1 MSFFY
6 ISTYKVN
13 TMEHNR
19 EYSDAFFRLLNWAFF
34 SKMSIYGLR
43 ENILLNYITET
54 ESYGRHF
61 YRFFLFV
68 IFCGLSFLSSCDWRY
83 VPIDQ
88 IWLRFCNF
96 KIIFQKYLKYFI
108 NILTKLFKSK
118 VFFRVFPLR
127 CCFESWSSTCSR
139 GCCTGRC
146 NRADLPGV
154 WPVPT
159 KIESHQG
166 IDRFVFQNN
175 VALFFSFLTDVC

>member
-1 MSFFY
+1 M
-6 ISTYKVN
+6 N

-118 VFFRVFPLR
+118 VVFLEFFLFVAAL
-127 CCFESWSSTCSR
+127 SH
-139 GCCTGRC
+139 
-146 NRADLPGV
+146 GV
-154 WPVPT
+154 VLVLGDVVQVDVT
-159 KIESHQG
+159 VLI
-166 IDRFVFQNN
+166 FQEFGQFLQKLNHIKE
-175 VALFFSFLTDVC
+175 LTDLSFKIT